1 MARSAMIVALI
12 TSLLLVVT
20 SIPASYGHLQSSA
33 SDIAQ
38 VQSGGWG
45 ASISTQTGAATN
57 APYLL
62 TWTANKNRQY
72 ALIALVNTGSYNLGA
87 GHISISSAKS
97 NGDTT
102 NPPTLTFE
110 TCSGAWSATSY
121 ACSGSITTIASAASG
136 QIDFSQNIA
145 VGNRLVIRVTNLR
158 DINANY
164 LTTINALSFRAD
176 IRVAEVLSS

>member
-20 SIPASYGHLQSSA
+20 SIPASYGHLQSRV

-97 NGDTT
+97 NGDTA

-110 TCSGAWSATSY
+110 TCSGAWNATSY
-121 ACSGSITTIASAASG
+121 ACSGSITTIASTASG
-136 QIDFSQNIA
+136 QIDFPQNIS

-164 LTTINALSFRAD
+164 LTTINALSFRTD
-176 IRVAEVLSS
+176 IRAAEVLSS

>member
-12 TSLLLVVT
+12 TSLLLAVT
-20 SIPASYGHLQSSA
+20 SIPASYGHLQSRA
-33 SDIAQ
+33 SEIVQ

-45 ASISTQTGAATN
+45 TSIGTQTGAATN

-72 ALIALVNTGSYNLGA
+72 ALIAIVNTGSYDLGA

-97 NGDTT
+97 NGDTA

-110 TCSGAWSATSY
+110 TCSGSWNATSY
-121 ACSGSITTIASAASG
+121 ACSGSITTIASTAIG
-136 QIDFSQNIA
+136 QIDFPQNIS

>member
-20 SIPASYGHLQSSA
+20 SIPASYGHLQSRA
-33 SDIAQ
+33 SEIVQ

-45 ASISTQTGAATN
+45 TSIGTQTGAATN

-72 ALIALVNTGSYNLGA
+72 ALIAIVNTGSYDLGA

-97 NGDTT
+97 NGDTA

-110 TCSGAWSATSY
+110 TCSGAWNATSY

-136 QIDFSQNIA
+136 QIDFPQNIS
-145 VGNRLVIRVTNLR
+145 VSNRIVIRVTNLR

-164 LTTINALSFRAD
+164 LTTINALSFRTD
-176 IRVAEVLSS
+176 IRAAEVLSS